1 MLKYTIDKI
10 FCLIILIDYLTSL
23 VVYADINW
31 ILAFDLFVLLALF
44 HYIDQDLMGFF
55 INPFIINKVVNGKNI

>member
-55 INPFIINKVVNGKNI
+55 INPFIINKEVNGKN